1 MVLHERSPR
10 LITTLLFVLLGYS
23 LGSIPIAYLSAKA
36 RGTDIFQV
44 GTGNPGA
51 ANVFRE
57 VGKGVGSLV
66 LLGDA
71 LKGALPV
78 AVSVLFSESY
88 WVGWGVGL
96 AALLGHWFPLWLK
109 FRGGAGLATSIG
121 IGVALLPVP
130 TAIVLP
136 PSLAL
141 WYLWRNTAYV
151 ASIGYLGFIILAVV
165 LREPP
170 LLIFMIAVL
179 PSLALVRQEL
189 MAKPSTTS
197 EQQK

>member
-1 MVLHERSPR
+1 M
-10 LITTLLFVLLGYS
+10 TTLLFVLLGYC
-23 LGSIPIAYLSAKA
+23 LGSIPTAYLSAKS

-57 VGKGVGSLV
+57 VGKSVGTLV

-78 AVSVLFSESY
+78 VGALWVSESY

-96 AALLGHWFPLWLK
+96 AALMGHWFPLWLK

-121 IGVALLPVP
+121 IGIALLPGP
-130 TAIVLP
+130 AAIVLL

-141 WYLWRNTAYV
+141 WYVWRNTAYV
-151 ASIGYLGFIILAVV
+151 ASIGYLGFIIFALA
-165 LREPP
+165 LQEPP
-170 LLIFMIAVL
+170 LLIFLVAVL
-179 PSLALVRQEL
+179 PGMALARQEL
-189 MAKPSTTS
+189 MAKPTIISA
-197 EQQK
+197 QQKQ

>member
-1 MVLHERSPR
+1 M
-10 LITTLLFVLLGYS
+10 TTLLFVLLGYC
-23 LGSIPIAYLSAKA
+23 LGSIPTAYLSAKS

-57 VGKGVGSLV
+57 VGRGVGSLV

-78 AVSVLFSESY
+78 AGSVLFSESY
-88 WVGWGVGL
+88 WIGWAVGF
-96 AALLGHWFPLWLK
+96 AALVGHWFPLWLK

-130 TAIVLP
+130 AAIVLP
-136 PSLAL
+136 PSLVL

-151 ASIGYLGFIILAVV
+151 ASIGYLSFIILAVL

-179 PSLALVRQEL
+179 PGFALARQEL
-189 MAKPSTTS
+189 MQR
-197 EQQK
+197 QQ